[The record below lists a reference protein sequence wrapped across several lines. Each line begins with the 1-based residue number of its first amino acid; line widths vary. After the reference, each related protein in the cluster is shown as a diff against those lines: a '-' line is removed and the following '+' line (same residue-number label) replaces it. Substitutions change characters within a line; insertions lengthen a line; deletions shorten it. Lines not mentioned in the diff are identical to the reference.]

1 MNHALR
7 RLLASA
13 SAVLALAGCASA
25 PGARSDPLEPMNR
38 AVFAFN
44 EAIDDAVLKPVATTY
59 QKVVPELVRTGVD
72 NVFANI
78 GDLWSAANQLLQAK
92 PVAAV
97 EMGFRFV
104 VNTSFGIGGLFDI
117 ASDAGLE
124 RRSEDFGQTLG
135 RWGLGTGPYLVLPL
149 LGPSNFRDGAVLTL
163 DINASPTGL
172 LQEPRDRNPASLLQ
186 LVSTRARLLSATKA
200 IDDVALD
207 KYILIRDGFLARR
220 RNLVYDGDPPEEPET
235 EPEPEAPK

>member
-1 MNHALR
+1 MLA
-7 RLLASA
+7 ASA
-13 SAVLALAGCASA
+13 LLALAGCASA
-25 PGARSDPLEPMNR
+25 PATRSDPLEPMNR

-44 EAIDDAVLKPVATTY
+44 EAIDDAVLKPVATAY

-78 GDLWSAANQLLQAK
+78 GDLWSAVNQLLQAK

-104 VNTSFGIGGLFDI
+104 VNTTFGIGGLFDI

-149 LGPSNFRDGAVLTL
+149 LGPSNFRDGAALVL
-163 DINASPTGL
+163 DVNASPTGL
-172 LQEPRDRNPASLLQ
+172 LQEPRDRNSASALQ

-207 KYILIRDGFLARR
+207 KYALIRDGFLARR

-235 EPEPEAPK
+235 EPEAEAPK